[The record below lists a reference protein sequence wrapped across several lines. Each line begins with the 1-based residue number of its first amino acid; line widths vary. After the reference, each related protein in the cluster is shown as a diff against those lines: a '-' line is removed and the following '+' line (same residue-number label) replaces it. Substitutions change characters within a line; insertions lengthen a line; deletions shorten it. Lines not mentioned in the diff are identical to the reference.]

1 MEIYKNLQI
10 NSIIYFDEQGV
21 ERTEQWKPVI
31 GYEEFYHVSN
41 LGRIKSLEEKRFMP
55 VNNAFAIYKER
66 ILNQSLTKDGYLKIT
81 LVKKHRKTFLCH
93 RLVGKAFIANPE
105 NKPQIN
111 HKKGVKN
118 DNRCWMLEW
127 SESCENIQ
135 HAYDNQLI
143 KPKKGLL
150 KLTEKQV
157 LEIIQ
162 IGDSMLK
169 KDIAKRYNVGSTTIS
184 RVLSKTYW
192 KNNYK

>member
-10 NSIIYFDEQGV
+10 KSIIYFDDNGV

-31 GYEEFYHVSN
+31 GYEEFYHVSD

-66 ILNQSLTKDGYLKIT
+66 ILSQSLTKDGYLKIT
-81 LVKKHRKTFLCH
+81 LVKKQRKSFLSH
-93 RLVGKAFIANPE
+93 RLVGQAFIDNPE

-111 HKKGVKN
+111 HKRGVKT
-118 DNRCWMLEW
+118 DNRSWMLEW
-127 SESCENIQ
+127 SESSENIQ

-150 KLTEKQV
+150 KLTETQV

-184 RVLSKTYW
+184 RV
-192 KNNYK
+192 